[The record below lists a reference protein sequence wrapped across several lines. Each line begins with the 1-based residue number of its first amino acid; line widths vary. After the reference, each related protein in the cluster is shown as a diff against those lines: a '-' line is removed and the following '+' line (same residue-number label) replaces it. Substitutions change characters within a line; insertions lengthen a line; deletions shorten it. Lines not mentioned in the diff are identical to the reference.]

1 MIIYNVT
8 THVDKSIHTAWLEWM
23 KTTHIPEIMQTGCF
37 MKYQLTRLLDID
49 EAEGPTY
56 AAQYYAESRASYNRY
71 VELFAANL
79 RKAAAGRWGDK
90 IISFRSLMEVVH

>member
-1 MIIYNVT
+1 M
-8 THVDKSIHTAWLEWM
+8 
-23 KTTHIPEIMQTGCF
+23 
-37 MKYQLTRLLDID
+37 LDID

-71 VELFAANL
+71 VELFAVNL